1 MSHRFWTWVK
11 WISLSVSIGSIGLAI
26 ALMAFRD
33 HGMRQ
38 TQTPGPEKGGQT
50 RVEKPLIVER
60 KGDRLVWRLKA
71 DKAEQQLQGTLLLTR
86 PVLEMFT
93 DNGEVVTV
101 SGARARFDPLRRNI
115 AFDSQVK
122 VAYQQWRLTSDSLVY
137 VSSKDELTIPGEFV
151 ASSDKIVAR
160 GKGLRVQRDSQ
171 QLWVDHG
178 IRIEDRGSAWTEVR
192 P

>member
-1 MSHRFWTWVK
+1 MSQRFWTWVK
-11 WISLSVSIGSIGLAI
+11 WASLSISVGSIGLAI
-26 ALMAFRD
+26 ALMAFKD
-33 HGMRQ
+33 HGLHLMRAS
-38 TQTPGPEKGGQT
+38 GPEKGGQT

-71 DKAEQQLQGTLLLTR
+71 DKAEQQLQGKLLLTR

-93 DNGEVVTV
+93 ANNEMVTI
-101 SGARARFDPLRRNI
+101 SGARAKFDPLRRNI

-122 VAYQQWRLTSDSLVY
+122 VVYRHWRLSCDSLVY
-137 VSSKDELTIPGEFV
+137 VSSRDELTVPGSFV
-151 ASSDKIVAR
+151 ATGDKLVAK
-160 GKGLRVQRDSQ
+160 GKGLRVQRETQ

-178 IRIEDRGSAWTEVR
+178 IRIEDRGSTWTGGQ